1 MISTA
6 SHPAAAALAPPTK
19 PRLRG
24 VLHQWAFF
32 VSIPADFLLLAL
44 APDGRARLALAI
56 YALGLSGLLGT
67 SALYHRITWNPTA
80 RRWLRRVDHS
90 MIFLLVAGTLTPF
103 AVLVMHGTLA
113 TVLLVVVWAGAIGG
127 VTLSML
133 WPDAPKPLSAA
144 MYIALGWA
152 GATSAPQLLDRAG
165 LGAVLLIAAGGI
177 LYTLGAIAYA
187 RGRPNPW
194 PAVFGYHE
202 IFHALVV
209 AAATCHYAAVL
220 VYAT

>member
-1 MISTA
+1 M
-6 SHPAAAALAPPTK
+6 
-19 PRLRG
+19 
-24 VLHQWAFF
+24 
-32 VSIPADFLLLAL
+32 L
-44 APDGRARLALAI
+44 APDGGARLVLAI

-80 RRWLRRVDHS
+80 RRWLRRADHS
-90 MIFLLVAGTLTPF
+90 MIFLLVAGTVTPF

-152 GATSAPQLLDRAG
+152 GATTAPQLLDRAG

-202 IFHALVV
+202 IFHALVI
-209 AAATCHYAAVL
+209 AAAMCHYAAVL
-220 VYAT
+220 IYTT